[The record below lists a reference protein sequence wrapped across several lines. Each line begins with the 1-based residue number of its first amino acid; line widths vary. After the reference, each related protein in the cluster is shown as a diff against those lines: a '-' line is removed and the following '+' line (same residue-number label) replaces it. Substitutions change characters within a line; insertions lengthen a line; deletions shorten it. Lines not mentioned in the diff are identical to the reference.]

1 MEVYS
6 SVVYFA
12 MIQILQMIIKNI
24 CKYTNILF
32 QKIIKIQRCNNF
44 IHQFGIESELF
55 SMFTDDYDGI
65 HILHSNVKIIL
76 KFLQV

>member
-32 QKIIKIQRCNNF
+32 QKIIKVQRYNNF
-44 IHQFGIESELF
+44 IHRFGIKSELF
-55 SMFTDDYDGI
+55 SMFTDDYDK
-65 HILHSNVKIIL
+65 KIFSL
-76 KFLQV
+76 SVC

>member
-12 MIQILQMIIKNI
+12 MIQILKMIIKNI

-32 QKIIKIQRCNNF
+32 QKIIKVQRCNNF

-55 SMFTDDYDGI
+55 SMFTDDYDK
-65 HILHSNVKIIL
+65 KIFSL
-76 KFLQV
+76 SVC

>member
-6 SVVYFA
+6 SEVYFA

-32 QKIIKIQRCNNF
+32 QKIIKDRD
-44 IHQFGIESELF
+44 
-55 SMFTDDYDGI
+55 T
-65 HILHSNVKIIL
+65 II
-76 KFLQV
+76 

>member
-32 QKIIKIQRCNNF
+32 QKIIKVQRYSNL
-44 IHQFGIESELF
+44 IHQLGIENELF

-65 HILHSNVKIIL
+65 YIFTLEC
-76 KFLQV
+76 